1 MKKNKYF
8 LMGIILFG
16 LVAIVTTTFAT
27 FVITG
32 GQNHVDIDEGPNV
45 SIGEVQSNIVD
56 LTATMSESNMKVDAE
71 AGDNEGR
78 VTASADSAEDLTVRI
93 ALTVKGEKTN
103 WENIKITVNF
113 DSNTDVENSGK
124 NLLVLDS
131 SMNADNNVITISKN
145 EFEEGN
151 ATDGWT
157 LTKEIIFDYGAAT
170 DNQNP
175 SVYLDTNEVWKD
187 KDGGKTAQEVEI
199 ELRRLLG
206 LYDGI
211 QITFDVDVTPA
222 QTA

>member
-56 LTATMSESNMKVDAE
+56 LTATMSKSNMKVDAK

-78 VTASADSAEDLTVRI
+78 VTASADSAEDLTVSI
-93 ALTVKGEKTN
+93 ALTVKGVKTDWQN
-103 WENIKITVNF
+103 VKITVNF
-113 DSNTDVENSGK
+113 GSNTDSEK
-124 NLLVLDS
+124 DLLVLDS
-131 SMNADNNVITISKN
+131 SMNAANNVITISK
-145 EFEEGN
+145 EAFTSGSDE
-151 ATDGWT
+151 AGWT